1 MKGLMITGDSSGQ
14 GKTVFTMVLCRTLRN
29 MGYDVSPFKTGPDY
43 IDPKYHALAASHTA
57 GNLDYHMQGD
67 RGLKI
72 ALGLNLG
79 DLAIIEGAMG
89 YFDGIGNTFEGS
101 SFDISERIDTN
112 AILVVTPGAQMFSLI
127 PKLIGM
133 TEFANGRLVGIVLNK
148 VTESYYNKIVPQI
161 EKYTNLKC
169 LGYLPEDERLSI
181 QSRYMGL
188 LKPEE
193 VEGLDEY
200 LDDAAELMKEHIDI
214 ESMLDFA
221 REIKPEKVEMEKTGA
236 KILIAK
242 DDAFCF
248 HYNENDKITCA
259 LGNVEYFSPMK
270 DEKIENAD
278 LIILGGG
285 YPELYLKELS
295 ENTSMLKSILEYSK
309 SGGKILGIGAGL
321 MYLSE
326 SIDGYKMVGAL
337 PGSTIVTD
345 KTQRFGYNKITL
357 LKDCLL
363 GNAGDEYNAKEFH
376 KSKFETKLKPLFT
389 VSKEEGKNWECGYQ
403 LNNTLGMYQHLNFA
417 GNAGTLEKIIKK

>member
-43 IDPKYHALAASHTA
+43 IDPKFHALAASHTA

-67 RGLKI
+67 SGLRVS
-72 ALGLNLG
+72 LGLNQG
-79 DLAIIEGAMG
+79 EIAIIEGAMG

-101 SFDISERIDTN
+101 SYDISKRIDTN
-112 AILVVTPGAQMFSLI
+112 AILVITPGAQMFSMI
-127 PKLIGM
+127 PKLMGM
-133 TEFANGRLVGIVLNK
+133 TEFAEGRMVGIVLNK
-148 VTESYYNKIVPQI
+148 VTESYYNKIMPQI

-181 QSRYMGL
+181 KSRYMGL

-200 LDDAAELMKEHIDI
+200 LDAAAELMKKHVNI
-214 ESMLDFA
+214 ELLMSFA
-221 REIKPEKVEMEKTGA
+221 KELNPKEVEIEKTDA

-248 HYNENDKITCA
+248 HYNENDKILSA
-259 LGNVEYFSPMK
+259 LGEVEYFSPME
-270 DEKIENAD
+270 DERIGKAD
-278 LIILGGG
+278 LVVFGGG

-295 ENTSMLKSILEYSK
+295 KNTSMLKSILEYSN
-309 SGGKILGIGAGL
+309 SGGKVLGMGAGL

-326 SIDGYKMVGAL
+326 GIDGYKMVGAL
-337 PGSTIVTD
+337 PAFTIMTD

-357 LKDCLL
+357 LEDCLL
-363 GNAGDEYNAKEFH
+363 GNAGDEFNAKEFH
-376 KSKFETKLKPLFT
+376 KSKIETDLIPLFEVT
-389 VSKEEGKNWECGYQ
+389 KTEGKSWECGYQ

-417 GNAGTLEKIIKK
+417 GYIDLVKQLIK